1 MSCVAYCHKQNIVHR
16 DLNPQNILLA
26 DAAKREFD
34 NIKII
39 DFGTSVFCL
48 PHENFNEMIG
58 TPYYL
63 APEILRAKGC

>member
-1 MSCVAYCHKQNIVHR
+1 MSCVAYIHSKGIVHR

-39 DFGTSVFCL
+39 DFGTSEKCG
-48 PHENFNEMIG
+48 PGE
-58 TPYYL
+58 
-63 APEILRAKGC
+63 